1 VKQAVKEHWEFG
13 PHHPGVV
20 ETSAAMWKHRGLLH
34 LVATR
39 AFQRIYRRTVLG
51 WLWLVI
57 NPLLPLAIRVIVFG
71 ALLGVGSNGL
81 PYFLFLLGGSIVWD
95 LFSATLMR
103 GTRALEMHGELSDLI
118 YYPRAILPLGNV
130 APVLVEF
137 AIKMGVFAV
146 ALSYYALHDG
156 RIYIRLDP
164 ALLWG
169 VGALVVAMMFGLA
182 ISLFTSVWGEA
193 TRDTRF
199 ALGQLTGVWYLVTP
213 VLYPLSQVPEQYR
226 AWIVWNPM
234 AVIVET
240 FKWGVFGVGTF
251 ESGLFGWTAAGIGLL
266 FLAGMMYFT
275 RAEARM
281 FDAR

>member
-1 VKQAVKEHWEFG
+1 
-13 PHHPGVV
+13 
-20 ETSAAMWKHRGLLH
+20 
-34 LVATR
+34 
-39 AFQRIYRRTVLG
+39 VLG

-57 NPLLPLAIRVIVFG
+57 NPLLPLVLRVIVFG

-81 PYFLFLLGGSIVWD
+81 PYFLFLLGGSIAWD

-118 YYPRAILPLGNV
+118 YYPRAILPLGNM
-130 APVLVEF
+130 APALVELG
-137 AIKMGVFAV
+137 IKLGVFVV
-146 ALSYYALHDG
+146 ALAYYAVHDG
-156 RIYIRLDP
+156 RLYVRSDA

-169 VGALVVAMMFGLA
+169 LSALALALVFALA
-182 ISLFTSVWGEA
+182 ISLFTSVWGEV

-199 ALGQLTGVWYLVTP
+199 ALNQVTAVWYLLTP

-226 AWIVWNPM
+226 GWIVWNPM

-240 FKWGVFGVGTF
+240 FKWGVFGVGVF
-251 ESGLFGWTAAGIGLL
+251 DAASYAWTAAGIGVLL
-266 FLAGMMYFT
+266 LTGLIYFT

-281 FDAR
+281 FDVR

>member
-1 VKQAVKEHWEFG
+1 MKERWEFT

-20 ETSAAMWKHRGLLH
+20 ETSADVWKHRGLLH
-34 LVATR
+34 LIATR

-81 PYFLFLLGGSIVWD
+81 PYFLFLLGGSIAWD

-118 YYPRAILPLGNV
+118 YYPRAILPVGNL
-130 APVLVEF
+130 APALVEL
-137 AIKMGVFAV
+137 AIKLGVFVV
-146 ALSYYALHDG
+146 ALAYYALHDG
-156 RIYIRLDP
+156 RFYVRSDA

-169 VGALVVAMMFGLA
+169 LGALVLAMLFALA
-182 ISLFTSVWGEA
+182 ISLFTSVWGEG
-193 TRDTRF
+193 TRDMRF
-199 ALGQLTGVWYLVTP
+199 AISQVTGVWYLLTP

-240 FKWGVFGVGTF
+240 FKWGVFGVGAF
-251 ESGLFGWTAAGIGLL
+251 DAPLFGWTAAGVGVLLLAGLL
-266 FLAGMMYFT
+266 FFT